1 MEQFR
6 TVKPE
11 SSQDT
16 QVLIAGGGPVGLTLA
31 LELGWHNIRCVL
43 VEQRE
48 EFDGNPKAKTV
59 HQRTLEL
66 FRRWGRDIPK
76 KLRAAAPLGADFPAH
91 ILYIT
96 RLTGELIAALR
107 NALPADSGNQFSPE
121 RTMRIPQCY
130 LEPVLREEVRNL
142 RTVEFRVGWRLDG
155 FDQDEHGIRAEIVR
169 LADNRRRQVR
179 AAYLAGCD
187 GGRSLVRKQLGI
199 SMRGAAASGEALGGV
214 FRARE
219 LWSKIAFERAFHYN
233 VINDDLPSL
242 ATVEPLELPDLWFW
256 DLMRVDPQA
265 LDPAAVIRKLIGQ
278 PIAFD
283 LLHVGPWTVHNALA
297 ERYRHGRVFLLG
309 DAAHLQPPT
318 GGYGMNGGVGD
329 AVNFGWKLAAVLEGW
344 GGERLLE
351 SYETERRQF
360 HERTYEE
367 SAKNFDANDLLT
379 PGLEHPLNG
388 RSRREALAERIL
400 RTKPVNFKSIGV
412 TLGYRYESS
421 PVIVPDGTPATPY
434 ETSTYVPTARPGH
447 RAPHYRLHDGTALF
461 DHFGKGLTL
470 LALKEMDT
478 STFEEAAF
486 NLAVPLT
493 ILRRP
498 DPNLRDLYE
507 SNFVLIRPDHHVAW
521 RADAVPNN
529 PDAILEIVCGQS
541 IG

>member
-1 MEQFR
+1 ME
-6 TVKPE
+6 PE
-11 SSQDT
+11 PSHDT

-242 ATVEPLELPDLWFW
+242 ATVGPLELPDLWFW

-309 DAAHLQPPT
+309 DAAHLQTP
-318 GGYGMNGGVGD
+318 D
-329 AVNFGWKLAAVLEGW
+329 R
-344 GGERLLE
+344 RLRN
-351 SYETERRQF
+351 ERR
-360 HERTYEE
+360 R
-367 SAKNFDANDLLT
+367 
-379 PGLEHPLNG
+379 G
-388 RSRREALAERIL
+388 
-400 RTKPVNFKSIGV
+400 
-412 TLGYRYESS
+412 
-421 PVIVPDGTPATPY
+421 
-434 ETSTYVPTARPGH
+434 
-447 RAPHYRLHDGTALF
+447 
-461 DHFGKGLTL
+461 
-470 LALKEMDT
+470 
-478 STFEEAAF
+478 
-486 NLAVPLT
+486 
-493 ILRRP
+493 
-498 DPNLRDLYE
+498 
-507 SNFVLIRPDHHVAW
+507 
-521 RADAVPNN
+521 
-529 PDAILEIVCGQS
+529 
-541 IG
+541 